1 MSSIQS
7 RDAQLQL
14 LLVKKATV
22 EDTMKAK
29 FAEARSKGKENP
41 SVRFLSRDL
50 RKIKAAIARLS

>member
-7 RDAQLQL
+7 DAQLQL

-22 EDTMKAK
+22 EDTLKAK
-29 FAEARSKGKENP
+29 FAEARSRGKEKP

-50 RKIKAAIARLS
+50 RKIKASIARLS